1 MLLRPCLPKWSC
13 GRPTVAP
20 RCDGRVSLRFR
31 RACSGAGSRR
41 HRAFARPK
49 RARPGTSRGSRVGEG
64 RSTPPRRR
72 GRSGPVMS
80 RWGAAPA
87 RKSNL
92 KSNRPP
98 AREED
103 KTKEYMN
110 PGRGPNGLLISTLG
124 TQDVAAGL
132 EHGQE
137 RPRGGAFRVAYG
149 RIVLLPLGAARVALR
164 ESKCADS
171 HRLWPPCRKVCLLYT
186 SPSPRD
192 ATLSRMPSSA

>member
-1 MLLRPCLPKWSC
+1 MFNYAWRRVVGKELVPVAFHSSYILDSMQFARTRRSQSVAHANSHAGAARDGSNRTSVLCHCGDHIYQSVR
-13 GRPTVAP
+13 GRPTVARP
-20 RCDGRVSLRFR
+20 IAMVFRVSLGFR
-31 RACSGAGSRR
+31 RACSGAGSRL
-41 HRAFARPK
+41 HQAFARPK

-124 TQDVAAGL
+124 T
-132 EHGQE
+132 
-137 RPRGGAFRVAYG
+137 
-149 RIVLLPLGAARVALR
+149 
-164 ESKCADS
+164 
-171 HRLWPPCRKVCLLYT
+171 
-186 SPSPRD
+186 
-192 ATLSRMPSSA
+192 

>member
-1 MLLRPCLPKWSC
+1 MAACCRERTSGIPFKLHPRFHAIRQNSKVAECSPRQFPRRRRARWIKSDRSFVKCCCDHVYQS
-13 GRPTVAP
+13 GRVDAPLSHPVATVF
-20 RCDGRVSLRFR
+20 RVSLRFR
-31 RACSGAGSRR
+31 RACSGASPLL
-41 HRAFARPK
+41 HQAFARPK

-64 RSTPPRRR
+64 RSKPPRRR

-87 RKSNL
+87 WKSNL

-124 TQDVAAGL
+124 T
-132 EHGQE
+132 
-137 RPRGGAFRVAYG
+137 
-149 RIVLLPLGAARVALR
+149 
-164 ESKCADS
+164 
-171 HRLWPPCRKVCLLYT
+171 
-186 SPSPRD
+186 
-192 ATLSRMPSSA
+192 

>member
-1 MLLRPCLPKWSC
+1 MAACCRKRTSDSGIAFKLHPRFHAISQNSKVAECSSRGFPRRRRARWIKSDRSFVIAATMFTKVVVDAPLSHPVA
-13 GRPTVAP
+13 TVF
-20 RCDGRVSLRFR
+20 RVSLRFR
-31 RACSGAGSRR
+31 RACSGASPLL
-41 HRAFARPK
+41 HQAFARPK

-110 PGRGPNGLLISTLG
+110 PGRGPNGLLISTQG
-124 TQDVAAGL
+124 T
-132 EHGQE
+132 
-137 RPRGGAFRVAYG
+137 
-149 RIVLLPLGAARVALR
+149 
-164 ESKCADS
+164 
-171 HRLWPPCRKVCLLYT
+171 
-186 SPSPRD
+186 
-192 ATLSRMPSSA
+192 

>member
-1 MLLRPCLPKWSC
+1 MFNYAWRRVDVRVRVRVVDACCMERTSGNTFKLHPRFHALRQNSKVAECSPRQFPRWRRARWIKSDLSFVIAATIFTKVAV
-13 GRPTVAP
+13 GTVARP
-20 RCDGRVSLRFR
+20 IATVFRVSLRFR
-31 RACSGAGSRR
+31 RACSGASPLL
-41 HRAFARPK
+41 HQAFARPK

-64 RSTPPRRR
+64 RSKPPRRR

-124 TQDVAAGL
+124 T
-132 EHGQE
+132 
-137 RPRGGAFRVAYG
+137 
-149 RIVLLPLGAARVALR
+149 
-164 ESKCADS
+164 
-171 HRLWPPCRKVCLLYT
+171 
-186 SPSPRD
+186 
-192 ATLSRMPSSA
+192 

>member
-1 MLLRPCLPKWSC
+1 MFNCAWRRVVGKELVAFHSSYILDSMQFARTRRSRSVAHANSHAGASAGAARDGSNLTGPLSLLRPCLPKWSC

-64 RSTPPRRR
+64 RSKPPRRR

-87 RKSNL
+87 WKSNL

-103 KTKEYMN
+103 KIKEYMN

-124 TQDVAAGL
+124 T
-132 EHGQE
+132 
-137 RPRGGAFRVAYG
+137 
-149 RIVLLPLGAARVALR
+149 
-164 ESKCADS
+164 
-171 HRLWPPCRKVCLLYT
+171 
-186 SPSPRD
+186 
-192 ATLSRMPSSA
+192 

>member
-1 MLLRPCLPKWSC
+1 MFNYAWRRVVGEELVAFHSSSILDSMQFARTRRWRSVAHANSHAGAARDGSNLTGPLSLLRPYLPKWPWTPHC
-13 GRPTVAP
+13 RTPH
-20 RCDGRVSLRFR
+20 CDGVSLRFR

-41 HRAFARPK
+41 RRAFARPK

-124 TQDVAAGL
+124 T
-132 EHGQE
+132 
-137 RPRGGAFRVAYG
+137 
-149 RIVLLPLGAARVALR
+149 
-164 ESKCADS
+164 
-171 HRLWPPCRKVCLLYT
+171 
-186 SPSPRD
+186 
-192 ATLSRMPSSA
+192 

>member
-1 MLLRPCLPKWSC
+1 MFNYAWRRVVGKELVPVAFHSSYILDSMQFARTRRSRSVAHANSHAGAARDGSNLTGPLSNVAATMFTKVVVDAPLSH
-13 GRPTVAP
+13 PVATVF
-20 RCDGRVSLRFR
+20 RISLRFR
-31 RACSGAGSRR
+31 LACSGASPLL
-41 HRAFARPK
+41 HQAFARPK

-124 TQDVAAGL
+124 T
-132 EHGQE
+132 
-137 RPRGGAFRVAYG
+137 
-149 RIVLLPLGAARVALR
+149 
-164 ESKCADS
+164 
-171 HRLWPPCRKVCLLYT
+171 
-186 SPSPRD
+186 
-192 ATLSRMPSSA
+192 